1 MLRNRVLLLVAG
13 CLALTPFPSGDAHLS
28 ARQLTAPSP
37 VASHAPYEAVI
48 SSFCAGCHNQRL
60 RTGGLALD
68 ALDMSDV
75 GTRADVWEK
84 VFQKLRMGAM
94 PPPGQPRPDKPALDA
109 FLAWLETE
117 LDLAFDRDP
126 NPGRPGSVHRLN
138 RFEYRNAVRDVI
150 GLDID
155 VDALLP
161 VDDADKNGF
170 DNVATMLSVSPT
182 LLERYL
188 SAARKLSRLA
198 LGIPP
203 VGPATDTYKAPILL
217 DQNGATS
224 EHLPFGS
231 RGGFAVQ
238 HYFPVDGEYVIK
250 VRLRRQLY
258 DYIVG
263 LGSPHR
269 LEVRVDGERVLASTV
284 GGGATGTPPPASFV
298 GEVFGDPA
306 WEKYALGADAGLET
320 RFRARAGSRI
330 VGVAFLSRLASVED
344 GVQPPKGTSRLEE
357 RDEML
362 EGNPAVDSL
371 AIDGPYSVDG
381 PGDTP
386 SRRTILGCNPASVDA
401 EPACA
406 RQILSTLARRAYR
419 RPITETEIG
428 TLLRFFEEGRREGS
442 FDRGLQFAIERI
454 LADPNFFFRIERDPA
469 NVAPDTA
476 YRLSDLEIASRLSF
490 FLWSSVPDEEL
501 LDAATSGR
509 LKEPAVLEQQVRR
522 MLASPRARAALVDNF
537 VAQWLQLRPL
547 RSAAPSDTEFPDF
560 DDNLREAFRQETNLF
575 VASTLEEDR
584 SVTTLLSANYT
595 FVNERLARHYQIPNV
610 YGTRFRR
617 VTFDD
622 DERRGGLLGHGSI
635 LTVTSYPNRTSP
647 VLRGKWLLE
656 NVLGTPPPPPPPDV
670 PSLPERGEGGK
681 AASVRERL
689 EQHRKNPVCANC
701 HAPMDPLGFALEHY
715 DAIGAWRTNGEAGS
729 AVDST
734 GTLPDGTRVDGLEG
748 LRELLVSRR
757 EQFAGALTEKLLSY
771 AVGRGLEYYDLPAV
785 RRIVRESAADDY
797 RWSSL
802 ILGVVRSVPFQMR
815 RSRAEE
821 AGSPA
826 AAVQRP

>member
-1 MLRNRVLLLVAG
+1 MLRIRVLLLVAG
-13 CLALTPFPSGDAHLS
+13 CLALKPFPAGDGRLS
-28 ARQLTAPSP
+28 AQQPIAPSP
-37 VASHAPYEAVI
+37 LASQAPHEAVVR
-48 SSFCAGCHNQRL
+48 SYCAGCHNQRL
-60 RTGGLALD
+60 RTGGLAFD

-75 GTRADVWEK
+75 GTRPDVWEK

-94 PPPGQPRPDKPALDA
+94 PPPGQPRPGKPALDA
-109 FLAWLETE
+109 FIAWLETQ
-117 LDLAFDRDP
+117 LDLSAERDP
-126 NPGRPGSVHRLN
+126 NPGRTGSVHRLN
-138 RFEYRNAVRDVI
+138 RFEYRNAVRDLL

-203 VGPATDTYKAPILL
+203 VGPTTDTYKAPLLL
-217 DQNGATS
+217 DQNVATS
-224 EHLPFGS
+224 DELPFGS
-231 RGGFAVQ
+231 RGGFAVR
-238 HYFPVDGEYVIK
+238 HYFPVDGEYVLK

-258 DYIVG
+258 DYVVG

-269 LEVRVDGERVLASTV
+269 IEVRVDGERILASTV
-284 GGGATGTPPPASFV
+284 GGAATGAPPPASFV
-298 GEVFGDPA
+298 GEVFGDPT

-330 VGVAFLSRLASVED
+330 VGVSFLSRLASAED

-386 SRRTILGCNPASVDA
+386 SRRAILRCSPASTDA
-401 EPACA
+401 EAACA

-419 RPITETEIG
+419 RPVMESEIG
-428 TLLRFFEEGRREGS
+428 ILLRFFEDGRKEGS
-442 FDRGLQFAIERI
+442 FDSGLQFGIERI

-469 NVAPDTA
+469 NVAPNTT
-476 YRLSDLEIASRLSF
+476 YRLSDLEMASRLSF
-490 FLWSSVPDEEL
+490 FLWGSVPDDEL
-501 LDAATSGR
+501 LDVAASGR
-509 LKEPAVLEQQVRR
+509 LKDAAVLDQQVRR

-547 RSAAPSDTEFPDF
+547 RSATPSDADYPDF

-610 YGTRFRR
+610 HGTRFRR

-681 AASVRERL
+681 AVSVRERL

-715 DAIGAWRTNGEAGS
+715 DGIGAWRTREAGS
-729 AVDST
+729 PVDSS
-734 GTLPDGTRVDGLEG
+734 GTLPDGSRVDGLKG
-748 LRELLVSRR
+748 LRELLVSRH
-757 EQFAGALTEKLLSY
+757 EQFAAALTEKLLSY
-771 AVGRGLEYYDLPAV
+771 AIGRGLEYYDLPAV
-785 RRIVRESAADDY
+785 RRIVREAAPDDY

-802 ILGVVRSVPFQMR
+802 VLGVVRSVPFQMR
-815 RSRAEE
+815 RSRAQE
-821 AGSPA
+821 AGPPA
-826 AAVQRP
+826 IAVQRP

>member
-1 MLRNRVLLLVAG
+1 MLRIRVLLLVAG
-13 CLALTPFPSGDAHLS
+13 CLALKPFPAGDGRLRAQQVLS
-28 ARQLTAPSP
+28 PSP
-37 VASHAPYEAVI
+37 AAARAPHEAVI
-48 SSFCAGCHNQRL
+48 GSYCAGCHNQRL
-60 RTGGLALD
+60 RTGGLAFD

-75 GTRADVWEK
+75 GARADVWEK

-94 PPPGQPRPDKPALDA
+94 PPPGLPRPDKPTLDA
-109 FLAWLETE
+109 FIAWLETE
-117 LDLAFDRDP
+117 LDLSAGREP
-126 NPGRPGSVHRLN
+126 NPGRTGSVHRLN
-138 RFEYRNAVRDVI
+138 RFEYRNAVRDLL

-170 DNVATMLSVSPT
+170 DNVATMLSVSPA
-182 LLERYL
+182 LLDRYL

-203 VGPATDTYKAPILL
+203 VGPATDTYKAPLLL

-224 EHLPFGS
+224 EQLPFGS

-269 LEVRVDGERVLASTV
+269 IEVRVDGERVLASTV
-284 GGGATGTPPPASFV
+284 GGAATGAPPPASFV

-330 VGVAFLSRLASVED
+330 VGVAFLSRLTSAED
-344 GVQPPKGTSRLEE
+344 GVQPPKGSSRLEE

-371 AIDGPYSVDG
+371 AIDGPYSVEG

-386 SRRTILGCNPASVDA
+386 SRRTILSCAPANAAA

-406 RQILSTLARRAYR
+406 RRILSALARRAYR
-419 RPITETEIG
+419 RPITEAEVGI
-428 TLLRFFEEGRREGS
+428 LMRFFEDGRTEGS
-442 FDRGLQFAIERI
+442 FDTGLQFAIERV

-469 NVAPDTA
+469 NIAPDTA

-490 FLWSSVPDEEL
+490 FLWSSVPDGEL
-501 LDAATSGR
+501 LDVAASGR

-547 RSAAPSDTEFPDF
+547 RSATPSDAEFPDF

-584 SVTTLLSANYT
+584 SVTALLSANYT

-610 YGTRFRR
+610 HGPRFRR
-617 VTFDD
+617 VTL
-622 DERRGGLLGHGSI
+622 DEDGRRGGLLGHGSM

-656 NVLGTPPPPPPPDV
+656 NLLGTPPPPPPPDV
-670 PSLPERGEGGK
+670 PSLPDRGEGGK

-689 EQHRKNPVCANC
+689 EQHRKNPVCASC

-715 DAIGAWRTNGEAGS
+715 DGIGAWRTGEAGS
-729 AVDST
+729 PVDSS
-734 GTLPDGTRVDGLEG
+734 GTLPDGTRVDGLKG

-771 AVGRGLEYYDLPAV
+771 AIGRGLEYYDLTAV
-785 RRIVRESAADDY
+785 RRIVRESASDDY

-802 ILGVVRSVPFQMR
+802 ILGIVRSVPFQMR
-815 RSRAEE
+815 RSRGEE
-821 AGSPA
+821 AVSPVV
-826 AAVQRP
+826 AVQRP

>member
-1 MLRNRVLLLVAG
+1 MLRIRVLLLVAG
-13 CLALTPFPSGDAHLS
+13 CLTLKPFPAADGRLS
-28 ARQLTAPSP
+28 AQQPIAPSP
-37 VASHAPYEAVI
+37 LASQAPHEAVVR
-48 SSFCAGCHNQRL
+48 SYCAGCHNQRF
-60 RTGGLALD
+60 RTGGLAFD
-68 ALDMSDV
+68 ALEMSDV

-94 PPPGQPRPDKPALDA
+94 PPPGLPRPDKPTLDA
-109 FLAWLETE
+109 FTAWLETE
-117 LDLAFDRDP
+117 LDLSAARAP
-126 NPGRPGSVHRLN
+126 NPGRTGSVHRLN
-138 RFEYRNAVRDVI
+138 RFEYRNAVRDLL
-150 GLDID
+150 GLDVD

-170 DNVATMLSVSPT
+170 DNVATMLSVSPA
-182 LLERYL
+182 LLDRYL

-203 VGPATDTYKAPILL
+203 VGPTTDTYKSPLLL

-224 EHLPFGS
+224 EQLPFGS

-269 LEVRVDGERVLASTV
+269 IEVRVDGERVLASTV
-284 GGGATGTPPPASFV
+284 GGAASGTPPPASFV
-298 GEVFGDPA
+298 GEVFGDPT

-330 VGVAFLSRLASVED
+330 VGVAFLSRLTSAED
-344 GVQPPKGTSRLEE
+344 GVQPPKGSSRLEE

-386 SRRTILGCNPASVDA
+386 SRRTILSCTPTSVSA
-401 EPACA
+401 EPGCA
-406 RQILSTLARRAYR
+406 RQILSALARRAYR
-419 RPITETEIG
+419 RPVTETETGI
-428 TLLRFFEEGRREGS
+428 LLRFFEDGRKEGS
-442 FDRGLQFAIERI
+442 FDAGLQFAIERV

-490 FLWSSVPDEEL
+490 FLWSSVPDNEL
-501 LDAATSGR
+501 LDEAVTGR
-509 LKEPAVLEQQVRR
+509 LKEPAALEHQVRR

-547 RSAAPSDTEFPDF
+547 RSATPSDTEFPDF
-560 DDNLREAFRQETNLF
+560 DDNLREAFRQETDLF
-575 VASTLEEDR
+575 VASTLQEDR
-584 SVTTLLSANYT
+584 SVTELLSANYT

-610 YGTRFRR
+610 HGPRFRR
-617 VTFDD
+617 VTFDED
-622 DERRGGLLGHGSI
+622 GRRGGLLAHGSI

-689 EQHRKNPVCANC
+689 EQHRKNPVCASC

-715 DAIGAWRTNGEAGS
+715 DAIGAWRTTGEAGS
-729 AVDST
+729 PVDSS
-734 GTLPDGTRVDGLEG
+734 GTLPDGARVDGLKG

-771 AVGRGLEYYDLPAV
+771 AIGRGLEYYDLTAV

-815 RSRAEE
+815 RSRGEE
-821 AGSPA
+821 TVSPA
-826 AAVQRP
+826 VAVQRP

>member
-1 MLRNRVLLLVAG
+1 MLRIRVLLLVAG
-13 CLALTPFPSGDAHLS
+13 CLALKPFPAGDGRLS
-28 ARQLTAPSP
+28 AQQPIAPSP
-37 VASHAPYEAVI
+37 LASQAPHEAVVR
-48 SSFCAGCHNQRL
+48 SYCAGCHNQRL
-60 RTGGLALD
+60 RTGGLAFD

-75 GTRADVWEK
+75 GTRPDVWEK

-109 FLAWLETE
+109 FIAWLGTQ
-117 LDLAFDRDP
+117 LDLSAERDR
-126 NPGRPGSVHRLN
+126 NPGRTGSVHRLN
-138 RFEYRNAVRDVI
+138 RFEYRNAVRDLL

-203 VGPATDTYKAPILL
+203 VGPTTDTYKAPLLL
-217 DQNGATS
+217 DQNVATS
-224 EHLPFGS
+224 DELPFGS
-231 RGGFAVQ
+231 RGGFAVR

-258 DYIVG
+258 DYVVG

-269 LEVRVDGERVLASTV
+269 IEVRVDGERVLASTV
-284 GGGATGTPPPASFV
+284 GGAATGAPPPASFV
-298 GEVFGDPA
+298 GEVFGDPT

-330 VGVAFLSRLASVED
+330 VGVSFLSRLASAED

-386 SRRTILGCNPASVDA
+386 SRRAILRCSPASTDA
-401 EPACA
+401 EAACA

-419 RPITETEIG
+419 RPVMESEIG
-428 TLLRFFEEGRREGS
+428 ILLRFFEDGRKEGS
-442 FDRGLQFAIERI
+442 FDSGLQFGIERI

-469 NVAPDTA
+469 NVAPNTT
-476 YRLSDLEIASRLSF
+476 YRLSDLEMASRLSF
-490 FLWSSVPDEEL
+490 FLWGSVPDDEL
-501 LDAATSGR
+501 LDVAASGR
-509 LKEPAVLEQQVRR
+509 LKDAAVLDQQVRR

-547 RSAAPSDTEFPDF
+547 RSATPSDADYPDF

-610 YGTRFRR
+610 HGTRFRR

-681 AASVRERL
+681 AVSVRERL

-715 DAIGAWRTNGEAGS
+715 DGIGAWRTREAGS
-729 AVDST
+729 PVDSS
-734 GTLPDGTRVDGLEG
+734 GTLPDGSRVDGLKG
-748 LRELLVSRR
+748 LRELLVSRH
-757 EQFAGALTEKLLSY
+757 EQFAAALTEKLLSY
-771 AVGRGLEYYDLPAV
+771 AIGRGLEYYDFPAV
-785 RRIVRESAADDY
+785 RRIVREAAPDDY

-802 ILGVVRSVPFQMR
+802 VLGVVRSVPFQMR
-815 RSRAEE
+815 RSRAQE
-821 AGSPA
+821 AGPPA
-826 AAVQRP
+826 IAVQRP